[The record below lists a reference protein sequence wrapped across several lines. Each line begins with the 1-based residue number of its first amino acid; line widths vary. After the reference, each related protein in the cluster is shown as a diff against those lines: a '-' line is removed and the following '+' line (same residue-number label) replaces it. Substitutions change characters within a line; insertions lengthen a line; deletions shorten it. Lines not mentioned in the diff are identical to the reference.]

1 MLIGFA
7 QSSNH
12 VIGNL
17 KNVLPN
23 ILLTYLTRADLGI
36 NRVVVL
42 VLRFF
47 ICKVIYTKV
56 EWVGACYSCL
66 HAFIKVTS
74 CRAGWIFH
82 PSMSLG
88 SSKKACSKNNARPID
103 LPWYKWLFSICLSF
117 NLSVSQLIHINFFQ
131 YICPFISIRCY
142 LLLRWFMH
150 QF

>member
-1 MLIGFA
+1 MALAQLADWLPFGLEV

-56 EWVGACYSCL
+56 E
-66 HAFIKVTS
+66 
-74 CRAGWIFH
+74 
-82 PSMSLG
+82 
-88 SSKKACSKNNARPID
+88 
-103 LPWYKWLFSICLSF
+103 
-117 NLSVSQLIHINFFQ
+117 
-131 YICPFISIRCY
+131 
-142 LLLRWFMH
+142 
-150 QF
+150 